1 VNARTAACSGFVV
14 GALVLGVAW
23 IFELPLARVAALA
36 PIVVLI
42 AAAVAGLSLFWF
54 RAAADSLRESR
65 RPRVILAVG
74 AGIVVLGVVLTVL
87 GVALPRE

>member
-1 VNARTAACSGFVV
+1 VKARTAACSGFVV

-36 PIVVLI
+36 PVVVLV

-54 RAAADSLRESR
+54 RAAAESLRDSK

-74 AGIVVLGVVLTVL
+74 VGIVVLGVVLTVL

>member
-23 IFELPLARVAALA
+23 IFELPLARVAVLA

>member
-1 VNARTAACSGFVV
+1 V
-14 GALVLGVAW
+14 
-23 IFELPLARVAALA
+23 LA